1 MSDRDSS
8 PSIGDWGNTA
18 SGGAGDEGGEAG
30 EEAGLAGLGTPPANI
45 GDSNL
50 QDFET
55 NTAPVTQAEPGGA
68 DRGSLGG
75 LGAGLGATRGGSGA
89 GSDGGSG

>member
-8 PSIGDWGNTA
+8 PSIGDWDNSA
-18 SGGAGDEGGEAG
+18 PGGEGGEAS
-30 EEAGLAGLGTPPANI
+30 LAGLGTPPANI
-45 GDSNL
+45 GDRNL

-55 NTAPVTQAEPGGA
+55 NIAPVAQDESGGA
-68 DRGSLGG
+68 ESGSLGG

-89 GSDGGSG
+89 GSNGGSA